1 MPAYV
6 VVDIAVHDPKTY
18 ETYKELAAPTLALYG
33 GRYVARGGTTT
44 LLEGSWNP
52 KRLVLLEFPSVEHA
66 RAWWDSPE
74 YAPAKAIRQ
83 KSARTEML
91 IVEGYEAPSLVT
103 IAGDAD

>member
-6 VVDIAVHDPKTY
+6 VVDIAVHDPTTY
-18 ETYKELAAPTLALYG
+18 ERYKELAQSSLARYG

-44 LLEGSWNP
+44 ILEGTWSP
-52 KRLVLLEFPSVEHA
+52 KRLVILEFASVDQA

-83 KSARTEML
+83 RSARTEML
-91 IVEGYEAPSLVT
+91 IVEGYELPASVT
-103 IAGDAD
+103 ST